1 MSKDKLWTKNVQ
13 MTEEIEKFTVGRDR
27 EMDLYLAKYDVLGS
41 MAHITMLES
50 IGLLQKD
57 ELQLLL
63 KELKEIYKEAEAG
76 KFVIEEGVEDV
87 HSQVELLLTRKLGDI
102 GKKIHSGRSRN
113 DQVLVDLKLFI
124 RDKLHELVELIEVL
138 FNELIAKSNEHK
150 DVLMPGYT
158 HLQVAMPSSFGLWFG
173 AYAESLVDDMQY
185 MLAAWRI
192 TNRNPLGSAAGYGS
206 SFPLNRQMTTD
217 LLGFDSMDYNVVYAQ
232 MGRGKVER
240 NVAFSMASVAGTLS
254 KLAFDACMFNSQNFG
269 FVKLPD
275 DCTTGSS
282 IMPHKKNP
290 DVFELTRAKCNKI
303 QALPQT
309 VMMIMNNLPCGY
321 FRDLQIIKEVFL
333 PAFDELEDCLKMA
346 AYIINKMKVNEHILD
361 NPIYDNMFSVE
372 EVNRLASAGMPF
384 RDAYKK
390 VGLDIEAGQFTP
402 VKEVHHTHEGSIG
415 NLCNDRI
422 EALMNQVLAG
432 FDFQKVDDAVEKLVR

>member
-1 MSKDKLWTKNVQ
+1 
-13 MTEEIEKFTVGRDR
+13 MTDEIERFTVGKDR

-50 IGLLQKD
+50 IGLLTTD
-57 ELQLLL
+57 ELQQLLAAL
-63 KELKEIYKEAEAG
+63 RTIYQEAEAG
-76 KFVIEEGVEDV
+76 RFVIEEGVEDV
-87 HSQVELLLTRKLGDI
+87 HSQVELMLTRQLGDI

-124 RDKLHELVELIEVL
+124 RDQLKEVVELTEAL
-138 FNELIAKSNEHK
+138 FHELIAKSNEYK

-173 AYAESLVDDMQY
+173 AYAESLADDMQY

-232 MGRGKVER
+232 MGRGKTER
-240 NVAFSMASVAGTLS
+240 NVAFSMASVAGTLA

-275 DCTTGSS
+275 ECTTGSS

-303 QALPQT
+303 QSLPQT
-309 VMMIMNNLPCGY
+309 VMLMMNNLPSGY

-333 PAFDELEDCLKMA
+333 PLFDELKDCLRMV
-346 AYIINKMKVNEHILD
+346 AYIINRMKVNERILD

-372 EVNRLASAGMPF
+372 EVNRLASNGMPF

-390 VGLDIEAGQFTP
+390 VGLDIESGKFTP
-402 VKEVHHTHEGSIG
+402 NKQIHHTHEGSIG

-422 EALMNQVLAG
+422 EALMQKTIDE
-432 FDFQKVDDAVEKLVR
+432 FDFLKVEKAVKALVTD

>member
-1 MSKDKLWTKNVQ
+1 MDKLWTKNAR
-13 MTEEIEKFTVGRDR
+13 MTDEIEKFTVGRDR
-27 EMDLYLAKYDVLGS
+27 EMDLYLAKYDVMGS
-41 MAHITMLES
+41 MAHVTMLES
-50 IGLLQKD
+50 IGLIEHD
-57 ELQLLL
+57 ELPVLLAAL
-63 KELKEIYKEAEAG
+63 KTIYRTAEKG
-76 KFVIEEGVEDV
+76 DFIIEEGVEDV
-87 HSQVELLLTRKLGDI
+87 HSQVELMLTRQLGDL

-124 RDKLHELVELIEVL
+124 RDQLRELVDLTKIL
-138 FNELIAKSNEHK
+138 FDELIAKSNQYK

-185 MLAAWRI
+185 LLAAWRI

-206 SFPLNRQMTTD
+206 SFPLRRQMTTD

-232 MGRGKVER
+232 MGRGKTER
-240 NVAFSMASVAGTLS
+240 NVAFSMASVAGTLA

-333 PAFDELEDCLKMA
+333 PAFNDMKDCLRMA
-346 AYIINKMKVNEHILD
+346 AYIINKIKVNEHILD
-361 NPIYDNMFSVE
+361 NTIYDPIFSVE
-372 EVNRLASAGMPF
+372 EVNRLAASGTPF
-384 RDAYKK
+384 RDAYKQ
-390 VGLDIEAGQFTP
+390 VGLAIEAGNFTP
-402 VKEVHHTHEGSIG
+402 NKDIHHTHEGSIG
-415 NLCNDRI
+415 NLCNDQI
-422 EALMNQVLAG
+422 QGLMAKILDE
-432 FDFQKVDDAVEKLVR
+432 FDFSRLDNAIAALTK